1 MRKIVD
7 QVRGK
12 GVNKALNMLHFL
24 PHRAARPTEKTIQS
38 AVYNLIDQNQ
48 DEPINEDELVIRE
61 IYVDEAPTTKRF
73 KPAARGRTH
82 PIKKRSSHLTV
93 VVGTPEEEVTE
104 A

>member
-12 GVNKALNMLHFL
+12 SINEALNMLHFL

-38 AVYNLIDQNQ
+38 AVYNLIDKHQ

-61 IYVDEAPTTKRF
+61 IYVDQAPTHKRY

-82 PIKKRSSHLTV
+82 PIRKRNSHLTV
-93 VVGTPEEEVTE
+93 VVGTPEEVETE

>member
-1 MRKIVD
+1 
-7 QVRGK
+7 
-12 GVNKALNMLHFL
+12 MLHFL

-48 DEPINEDELVIRE
+48 DEPINEDELVIQE
-61 IYVDEAPTTKRF
+61 IYVDEAPTQKRY

-93 VVGTPEEEVTE
+93 VVGTPEGEVTE